1 MTEIRC
7 KKGDAAKN
15 SRRFAWQ
22 QEIKMPRFS
31 IAPQHLWEGFDE
43 SVFRICVGFALIAS
57 PAFAA
62 GYKVPQVSDQA
73 GVAPVQDTDLV
84 NPWGLAQVS
93 DGAPEWT
100 SDNGTNKSTFYDR
113 NTGVKQAPVARGYR
127 PGASPIPVFRR
138 TSRRST
144 CGY

>member
-1 MTEIRC
+1 M
-7 KKGDAAKN
+7 KAYFG
-15 SRRFAWQ
+15 FAL
-22 QEIKMPRFS
+22 
-31 IAPQHLWEGFDE
+31 A
-43 SVFRICVGFALIAS
+43 FALIAS

-62 GYKVPQVSDQA
+62 GYKVVPQVSDQA
-73 GVAPVQDTDLV
+73 GVAPIQDTDLV

-93 DGAPEWT
+93 DGAPEWA

-144 CGY
+144 CGS